1 MTKANKLRQA
11 FSFPFDGVRQ
21 HSSSHAENKR
31 IKINDDKIKE
41 RKKKSSSTGSSIV
54 VVVSKVIA

>member
-41 RKKKSSSTGSSIV
+41 KKKRAVVPV
-54 VVVSKVIA
+54 VV